1 MIVDTVFPVSGIKCA
16 VRRNITG
23 CGLERLLPVIGTGTP
38 TPAHHHCRKFLQASR
53 TAQHG
58 RKAVSL
64 RISCFGIVQIQQQ
77 FYMKTVPLRKDMRTE
92 YRSSA
97 RPCFRS
103 QQYSNQASYY
113 IFHLIH
119 LLIFNF
125 QFLIYPSPPPS
136 VQSDAFICVTTIVRP
151 MVTSRSN
158 SCSVFSSRLTGSL
171 RKNSCRSISFIILS
185 SPR

>member
-1 MIVDTVFPVSGIKCA
+1 MIVDTVFPVSGIKRA
-16 VRRNITG
+16 VRKNIAG
-23 CGLERLLPVIGTGTP
+23 CGLECLLPVIGTGTP

-64 RISCFGIVQIQQQ
+64 RIPCFCIVQIQQQ

-97 RPCFRS
+97 RPCFRR
-103 QQYSNQASYY
+103 QQYPNQASYY
-113 IFHLIH
+113 IFHPLH

-125 QFLIYPSPPPS
+125 QLSIFNLPQSSSFRPVRRIHLCHHNRSPYGYQQVEFLFRVLI
-136 VQSDAFICVTTIVRP
+136 QTDRQLA
-151 MVTSRSN
+151 
-158 SCSVFSSRLTGSL
+158 
-171 RKNSCRSISFIILS
+171 KE
-185 SPR
+185 